1 MKLHVWFS
9 PLGLGP
15 ADVQGR
21 TIFVIDVLRATTVMC
36 AALHNGARAL
46 IPVASTEEA
55 LRLAQTIGS
64 ADVLLA
70 GEKDCLRIPG
80 FALGNSPLEMT
91 EQTVKG
97 KTIVVT
103 TTNGTKALLG
113 TQGATAVYVAS
124 AANLTLA
131 GERAREALGQNR
143 DVVILCAGRE
153 TAFSLDD
160 AYCAGRL
167 AVAAL
172 GDHKPRKGLNDAA
185 LAGLDLVRRY
195 GDDWTRPLS
204 YSRAGRELI
213 RLGFRDD
220 VLDAGRLDAYPVL
233 PQFHERRVTLALQSQ
248 PQAAQPQPS

>member
-9 PLGLGP
+9 PLGLAA

-21 TIFVIDVLRATTVMC
+21 TIFVVDVLRATTVMC

-70 GEKDCLRIPG
+70 GEKNCLRIPG

-103 TTNGTKALLG
+103 TTNGTKALLS
-113 TQGATAVYVAS
+113 TQGAAAVYVAA

-131 GERAREALGQNR
+131 GERAREVLDQNR
-143 DVVILCAGRE
+143 EVVILCAGRE

-172 GDHKPRKGLNDAA
+172 GDRKPRKGLNDAA
-185 LAGLDLVRRY
+185 IASLDLVRRY
-195 GDDWTRPLS
+195 GDDWARPLS

-213 RLGFRDD
+213 RLGLRDD
-220 VLDAGRLDAYPVL
+220 VLDAGRPDAYPVL
-233 PQFHERRVTLALQSQ
+233 PQFHERRVTVAPQSQ
-248 PQAAQPQPS
+248 PQASQPQHS